1 MIYEF
6 DHKVPQIADTAFI
19 APGARIIGDVTIEE
33 GASIWFNAVL
43 RGDEAPIK
51 VGKFSNIQDNS
62 TCHLYDAYP
71 LILEDEV
78 SVGHNVILHGCTIKK
93 GSLIG
98 MGSIIMDGVEIGEQC
113 LIGANTFISSNKKI
127 PPRSL
132 VVGNPGKVIRS
143 LTDKDLALI
152 QLTIDTY
159 KQKAIDYLKSCKK
172 VK

>member
-78 SVGHNVILHGCTIKK
+78 SVGQRL
-93 GSLIG
+93 
-98 MGSIIMDGVEIGEQC
+98 
-113 LIGANTFISSNKKI
+113 
-127 PPRSL
+127 
-132 VVGNPGKVIRS
+132 
-143 LTDKDLALI
+143 
-152 QLTIDTY
+152 
-159 KQKAIDYLKSCKK
+159 
-172 VK
+172 